1 MIWLSKLAKFLL
13 IGTAIFLLAYCFN
26 TQLAYAE
33 GNSFAP
39 GTLILTPKGNVPI
52 EDLHSGDRVVGYNFS
67 THQTEVNKIEE
78 IKIKSSLSYYLIN
91 NQTKTTGTDFV
102 YINTSSNPKI
112 VRVKRISLSN

>member
-1 MIWLSKLAKFLL
+1 MILLSKLAKYLL

-52 EDLHSGDRVVGYNFS
+52 ENLHSGDRVIGYNFS
-67 THQTEVNKIEE
+67 THQTEVNKIKET
-78 IKIKSSLSYYLIN
+78 KKSHLLAI
-91 NQTKTTGTDFV
+91 
-102 YINTSSNPKI
+102 I
-112 VRVKRISLSN
+112 